1 MDDGFHR
8 VLATPQQRKEIE
20 RNLKCSQALIYFALK
35 FQNNGLLSRKIRSY
49 AINILKC
56 PVV

>member
-1 MDDGFHR
+1 MDDGFCR

-20 RNLKCSQALIYFALK
+20 RNLKCSKSMIAYALD

-56 PVV
+56 PVI